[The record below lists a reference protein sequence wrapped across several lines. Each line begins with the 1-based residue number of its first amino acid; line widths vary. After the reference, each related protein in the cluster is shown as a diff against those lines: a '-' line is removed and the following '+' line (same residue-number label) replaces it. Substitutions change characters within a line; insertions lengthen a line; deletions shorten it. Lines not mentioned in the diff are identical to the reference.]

1 MENQIVDDI
10 GYLLHHLAL
19 TLDRQSDIYLQG
31 HLDVG
36 FSQFK
41 ILMALKNH
49 PGIQQKDIAKRLG
62 QTEASVSRQIKMLQ
76 EVGYISFEH
85 GQQDRRK
92 HITKL
97 TPKGEKLIDKCLS
110 ALNRYHQPVF
120 DQLSPGESQQ
130 LYDSLKQL
138 HDRAC
143 RQDRQG
149 GCS

>member
-1 MENQIVDDI
+1 MREELIDDI

-19 TLDRQSDIYLQG
+19 TLDRQSDSYLQA
-31 HLDVG
+31 HLDIG

-49 PGIQQKDIAKRLG
+49 KGIQQKEIARKLG

-76 EVGYISFEH
+76 EVGYVSFTH
-85 GQQDRRK
+85 GEQDRRK
-92 HITKL
+92 HITTL
-97 TPKGEKLIDKCLS
+97 TPKGEKLINKSLS

-120 DQLSPGESQQ
+120 DQLSPQERYQLQQ
-130 LYDSLKQL
+130 SLRQL

-143 RQDRQG
+143 RTDRPG